1 MQHVKVG
8 GLIASLGITQI
19 VGWGS
24 VFYAYGILM
33 QAMQEELQ
41 LSRPVVVA
49 AFSIALLIS
58 GLLSTLV
65 GSLIDR
71 YGGRLLMSA
80 GSVLCA
86 ALLLAMSFIS
96 SAMELY
102 LVWAVI
108 GIGMSC
114 TLYHPAFAVVTQH
127 FQSDYRR
134 AIALVTLFGGFAS
147 TISWPLT
154 QWLLDHYGWR
164 SAWQVYALAHIVICL
179 PLHAMLPKVRV
190 KAQARHKNKS
200 NHSLSS
206 VLREPTFYPLAI
218 AFTLN
223 ALVFSA
229 MSLHLMPILKE
240 GGMPAHF
247 AAATGAL
254 LGPMQVLGRVLEP
267 ILGRLMN
274 IRQVGLLAISLVPA
288 ALLFL
293 FAPGSWLTAYGLFVA
308 MYGLGTGIITI
319 IRGTLP
325 AELYGRE
332 SYGAISG
339 AISTPVMIAFAAGPY
354 VASLLYSLGN
364 GYPVAIASLTL
375 TAALA
380 ALLFHCAIKNIPE
393 REERDNQFDPK
404 GAANEKN

>member
-1 MQHVKVG
+1 MQQVKVD

-33 QAMQEELQ
+33 LPMQEDLQ
-41 LSRPVVVA
+41 ISQPAVVA
-49 AFSIALLIS
+49 AFSISLLIS

-86 ALLLAMSFIS
+86 ALLLAMSFVS
-96 SAMELY
+96 TALELY
-102 LVWAVI
+102 LVWAAMGV
-108 GIGMSC
+108 GMSC
-114 TLYHPAFAVVTQH
+114 TLYHPAFAVLTQS
-127 FQSDYRR
+127 FQSNYRR
-134 AIALVTLFGGFAS
+134 AITLVTLFGGFAS
-147 TISWPLT
+147 TVSWPLT
-154 QWLLDHYGWR
+154 QWLLDHYGWQVV
-164 SAWQVYALAHIVICL
+164 WQVYALANIVICL
-179 PLHAMLPKVRV
+179 PLHARLPKATVQTRV
-190 KAQARHKNKS
+190 TNTDNSAY
-200 NHSLSS
+200 SLSS

-240 GGMPAHF
+240 SGLPAYF
-247 AAATGAL
+247 AAAIGAL
-254 LGPMQVLGRVLEP
+254 LGPMQVLGRALEP
-267 ILGRLMN
+267 ALGRVMN

-293 FAPGSWLTAYGLFVA
+293 FAPGSWLVAYGIFVV
-308 MYGLGTGIITI
+308 MYGIGNGIITI

-325 AELYGRE
+325 ADLYGLE
-332 SYGAISG
+332 AYGAISG
-339 AISTPVMIAFAAGPY
+339 AISAPVMIAFAAGPY
-354 VASLLYSLGN
+354 VASVLYSVGG
-364 GYPVAIASLTL
+364 GYPAAIASM
-375 TAALA
+375 AVIAGFA
-380 ALLFHCAIKNIPE
+380 ALLFHYAITHIPT
-393 REERDNQFDPK
+393 K
-404 GAANEKN
+404 ASSSLH